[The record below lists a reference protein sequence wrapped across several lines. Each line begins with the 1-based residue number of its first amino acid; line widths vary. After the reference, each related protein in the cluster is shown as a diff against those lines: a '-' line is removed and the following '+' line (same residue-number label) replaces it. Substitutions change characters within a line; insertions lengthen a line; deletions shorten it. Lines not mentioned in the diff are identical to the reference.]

1 MPTTLR
7 HVLFDNDGTIVDSEI
22 IAIRSM
28 LEQLAPYGFSMSET
42 EYARRFPGL
51 QTRVILDM
59 LRAEYRLEFPDDM
72 LQRLRN
78 HHIELFDRELRAI
91 PGMTSLFRRV
101 RVPKSMVSNGSVG
114 HVERSLRKV
123 RLLGAL
129 DGEIFS
135 ADHVERPKPHPDIY
149 RYALDKLKLRPDE
162 VLVVEDSPTGVIS
175 AHTAGL
181 PVVGFLGAGHVFPG
195 HEAVL
200 RASGADFI
208 AANARELGKLLA
220 ERGAL

>member
-1 MPTTLR
+1 MSTLR
-7 HVLFDNDGTIVDSEI
+7 HVLFDNDGTIVDSEM

-28 LEQLAPYGFSMSET
+28 LELLAPYGFSMSEL
-42 EYARRFPGL
+42 EYAQRFPGL
-51 QTRVILDM
+51 QTRVILEMLRDEYGLELPNDM
-59 LRAEYRLEFPDDM
+59 LH
-72 LQRLRN
+72 RLRA

-91 PGMTSLFRRV
+91 RGMPTIFRRLK
-101 RVPKSMVSNGSVG
+101 VPKSMVSNGSVG
-114 HVERSLRKV
+114 HVERSLRRV

-129 DGEIFS
+129 DGQIFS
-135 ADHVERPKPHPDIY
+135 ADHVARPKPYPDLY
-149 RYALDKLKLRPDE
+149 HYALDKLGLPPE
-162 VLVVEDSPTGVIS
+162 AVLVVEDSPTGVVA

-208 AANARELGKLLA
+208 AANARELTILLA
-220 ERGAL
+220 GQGAL

>member
-1 MPTTLR
+1 MPTLQ

-28 LEQLAPYGFSMSET
+28 LELLAPYGFSMTEL
-42 EYARRFPGL
+42 EYAQRFPGL
-51 QTRVILDM
+51 QTRVILELLRDEYGLELPNDM
-59 LRAEYRLEFPDDM
+59 LH
-72 LQRLRN
+72 RLRS

-91 PGMTSLFRRV
+91 RGMPTIFRRLK
-101 RVPKSMVSNGSVG
+101 VPKSMVSNGSVA

-129 DGEIFS
+129 DGRIFS
-135 ADHVERPKPHPDIY
+135 ADHVERPKPHPDLY
-149 RYALDKLKLRPDE
+149 RYALEQLGLPAE
-162 VLVVEDSPTGVIS
+162 AVLVVEDSPTGVTA
-175 AHTAGL
+175 AHAAGV

-195 HEAVL
+195 HEAIL
-200 RASGADFI
+200 RACGAEVI
-208 AANARELGKLLA
+208 AADARQLTGLLR